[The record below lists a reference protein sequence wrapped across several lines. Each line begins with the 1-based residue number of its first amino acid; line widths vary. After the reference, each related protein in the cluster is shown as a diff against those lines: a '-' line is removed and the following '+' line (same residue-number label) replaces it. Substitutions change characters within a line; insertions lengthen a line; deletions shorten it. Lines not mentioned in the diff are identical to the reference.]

1 MIKKTQLTLKN
12 YEHKNNRHWVASGLT
27 ALGVT
32 VLTVS
37 PLVTTTASILQP
49 TAVFATDN
57 ARNLTATEQLQI
69 ARLQAT
75 ITNYQAVTNVQLQ
88 NEAGWP
94 AQLTQAIVDAQSMI
108 QTIQT
113 ASYLTGNRDRGGQ
126 PFGDDQVTNATNR
139 IMSYALAIQVA
150 QIRQDDPTWYAKMAS
165 GALASN
171 ITYDPL
177 TSIAFGAQDGFPC
190 MQGMIQQILAV
201 YADNTANDLVNS
213 EAPVTSSAADA
224 SDVTSSSA
232 VDESNATPDEPS
244 SSEVSDSTVSS
255 SAADTSSSVVAPSV
269 SATPESSSS
278 SDSAV
283 DSASSTT
290 ADSSV
295 SSSAVDTSVSA
306 VTPLASVAPDTSGS
320 VSADISSD
328 VTSDTAVSSSV
339 TKTAESTATSSVS
352 VASETSTKT
361 SSGAP
366 TSSKTVS
373 ADSSSAVKPSVT
385 NVSDAVIASPSSV
398 SSASEAVSSSRATG
412 TTSDVA
418 SATADGVNANSLVAN
433 AAPVTAQVTTLQPN
447 RALAATTL
455 RNTTNLANGLTAV
468 AGGVTNVPSA
478 SQTSQVTRFLAGAA
492 SAATA
497 NNVAQAQAAYTAS
510 ATSNVAATAANGSV
524 ANGLDTGATV
534 QAGTVN
540 ATDEATTHL
549 RDTQFDTAANQLPVV
564 ASILSTLLAGLGGLF
579 FMLWRRRKESSV
591 EESERLAAE
600 DDQFFAEIDKMKD
613 NWK

>member
-1 MIKKTQLTLKN
+1 MIKETQSTLKN
-12 YEHKNNRHWVASGLT
+12 YEHKSNRHWVASGLT

-32 VLTVS
+32 VLTIS
-37 PLVTTTASILQP
+37 PLVTTTTSILQP
-49 TAVFATDN
+49 TTVFATDN
-57 ARNLTATEQLQI
+57 ARNLTVTEQLQI
-69 ARLQAT
+69 ARLQAA
-75 ITNYQAVTNVQLQ
+75 ITNYQAVANVQLQ
-88 NEAGWP
+88 NETSWP

-150 QIRQDDPTWYAKMAS
+150 QIRQDDPTWYAKMTS
-165 GALASN
+165 GVLASN
-171 ITYDPL
+171 VTYDPL
-177 TSIAFGAQDGFPC
+177 TSIAFGAQDGFPW
-190 MQGMIQQILAV
+190 MQGMLQQILAV

-232 VDESNATPDEPS
+232 VEESNATPDEPS

-306 VTPLASVAPDTSGS
+306 VTPSAGVAPDTSGS
-320 VSADISSD
+320 VSAGISSD
-328 VTSDTAVSSSV
+328 VTSDTAV
-339 TKTAESTATSSVS
+339 STATSSVS

-361 SSGAP
+361 SAGAA
-366 TSSKTVS
+366 TSNKTGS
-373 ADSSSAVKPSVT
+373 ADSSSAVNPSVT
-385 NVSDAVIASPSSV
+385 NVSDVTVASPSSV
-398 SSASEAVSSSRATG
+398 SLASE
-412 TTSDVA
+412 VA
-418 SATADGVNANSLVAN
+418 SATADGLNSLVAN
-433 AAPVTAQVTTLQPN
+433 SAPITDQLTTLQPN
-447 RALAATTL
+447 QALATTTL
-455 RNTTNLANGLTAV
+455 RNMTNLANGLTTV
-468 AGGVTNVPSA
+468 AGGVTTIPSA
-478 SQTSQVTRFLAGAA
+478 PQASQVTRFLAGAA

-510 ATSNVAATAANGSV
+510 AASSVAATAANGST

-540 ATDEATTHL
+540 ATDQATTHL
-549 RDTQFDTAANQLPVV
+549 RDTQFDTATNQLPVV
-564 ASILSTLLAGLGGLF
+564 ASILSTLFAGLGGLF
-579 FMLWRRRKESSV
+579 FTLWRRRKESSV

-600 DDQFFAEIDKMKD
+600 DDQFFDEIDKMKD

>member
-12 YEHKNNRHWVASGLT
+12 YEHKNNRHWVASGIT

-32 VLTVS
+32 VLTIS
-37 PLVTTTASILQP
+37 PLVTTTTSILQP
-49 TAVFATDN
+49 TTVFATDN
-57 ARNLTATEQLQI
+57 ARNLTVTEQLQI
-69 ARLQAT
+69 ARLQAA
-75 ITNYQAVTNVQLQ
+75 ITNYQAVANVQLQ
-88 NEAGWP
+88 NETSWP

-150 QIRQDDPTWYAKMAS
+150 QIRQDDPTWYAKMTS
-165 GALASN
+165 GVLASN
-171 ITYDPL
+171 VTYDPL
-177 TSIAFGAQDGFPC
+177 TSIAFGAQDGFPW
-190 MQGMIQQILAV
+190 MQGMLQQILAV

-232 VDESNATPDEPS
+232 VEESNATPDEPS

-306 VTPLASVAPDTSGS
+306 VTPSAGVAPDTSGS
-320 VSADISSD
+320 VSAGISSD
-328 VTSDTAVSSSV
+328 VTSDTAV
-339 TKTAESTATSSVS
+339 STATSSVS

-361 SSGAP
+361 SAGAA
-366 TSSKTVS
+366 TSNKTGS
-373 ADSSSAVKPSVT
+373 ADSSSAVNPSAT
-385 NVSDAVIASPSSV
+385 NVSDVTVASPSSV
-398 SSASEAVSSSRATG
+398 SLASE
-412 TTSDVA
+412 VA
-418 SATADGVNANSLVAN
+418 SATADGLNSLVAN
-433 AAPVTAQVTTLQPN
+433 SAPITDQLTTLQPN
-447 RALAATTL
+447 QALATTTL
-455 RNTTNLANGLTAV
+455 RNMTNLANGLTTV
-468 AGGVTNVPSA
+468 AGGVTTIPSA
-478 SQTSQVTRFLAGAA
+478 PQASQVTRFLAGAA

-510 ATSNVAATAANGSV
+510 ASSSVAATAANGST

-540 ATDEATTHL
+540 ATDQATTHL
-549 RDTQFDTAANQLPVV
+549 RDTQFDTATNQLPVV
-564 ASILSTLLAGLGGLF
+564 ASILSTLFAGLGGLF
-579 FMLWRRRKESSV
+579 FTLWRRRKESSV

-600 DDQFFAEIDKMKD
+600 DDQFFDEIDKMKD

>member
-1 MIKKTQLTLKN
+1 MIKETQSTLKN
-12 YEHKNNRHWVASGLT
+12 YEHKSNRHWVASGLT

-32 VLTVS
+32 VLTMS
-37 PLVTTTASILQP
+37 PLVTTTTSILQP
-49 TAVFATDN
+49 TTVFATDN
-57 ARNLTATEQLQI
+57 ARNLTVTEQLQI
-69 ARLQAT
+69 ARLQAA
-75 ITNYQAVTNVQLQ
+75 ITNYQAVANVQLQ

-139 IMSYALAIQVA
+139 ITSYAVAIQVA
-150 QIRQDDPTWYAKMAS
+150 QIRQDDPTWYAKMTS
-165 GALASN
+165 GVLASN
-171 ITYDPL
+171 VTYDPL
-177 TSIAFGAQDGFPC
+177 TSIAFGAQDGFPW
-190 MQGMIQQILAV
+190 MQGMLQQILAV

-232 VDESNATPDEPS
+232 VKESNATPDEPS

-306 VTPLASVAPDTSGS
+306 VTPSAGVAPDTSGS
-320 VSADISSD
+320 VSAGISSD
-328 VTSDTAVSSSV
+328 VTSDTAV
-339 TKTAESTATSSVS
+339 STATSSVS

-361 SSGAP
+361 SAGAA
-366 TSSKTVS
+366 TSNKTGS
-373 ADSSSAVKPSVT
+373 ADSSSAVNPSVT
-385 NVSDAVIASPSSV
+385 NVSDVTVASPSSV
-398 SSASEAVSSSRATG
+398 SLASE
-412 TTSDVA
+412 VA
-418 SATADGVNANSLVAN
+418 SATADGLNSLVAN
-433 AAPVTAQVTTLQPN
+433 SAPITDQLTTLQPN
-447 RALAATTL
+447 QALATTTL
-455 RNTTNLANGLTAV
+455 RNMTNLANGLTTV
-468 AGGVTNVPSA
+468 AGGVTTIPSA
-478 SQTSQVTRFLAGAA
+478 PQASQVTRFLAGAA

-510 ATSNVAATAANGSV
+510 AASSVAATAANGST

-540 ATDEATTHL
+540 ATDQATTHL
-549 RDTQFDTAANQLPVV
+549 RDTQFDTATNQLPVV
-564 ASILSTLLAGLGGLF
+564 ASILSTLFAGLGGLF
-579 FMLWRRRKESSV
+579 FTLWRRRKESSV

-600 DDQFFAEIDKMKD
+600 DDQFFDEIDKMKD

>member
-1 MIKKTQLTLKN
+1 MIKETQSTLKN
-12 YEHKNNRHWVASGLT
+12 YEHKSNRHWVASGLT

-32 VLTVS
+32 VLTIS
-37 PLVTTTASILQP
+37 PLVTTTTSILQP
-49 TAVFATDN
+49 TTVFATDN
-57 ARNLTATEQLQI
+57 ARNLTVTEQLQI
-69 ARLQAT
+69 ARLQAA
-75 ITNYQAVTNVQLQ
+75 ITNYQAVANVQLQ

-94 AQLTQAIVDAQSMI
+94 AQLTQAIMDAQSMM

-150 QIRQDDPTWYAKMAS
+150 QIRQNDPTWYAKMAS

-177 TSIAFGAQDGFPC
+177 TSIAFGAQDGFPW
-190 MQGMIQQILAV
+190 MQGMLQQILAV

-232 VDESNATPDEPS
+232 VEESNATPDEPS

-306 VTPLASVAPDTSGS
+306 VTPSAGVAPDTSGS
-320 VSADISSD
+320 VSAGISSD
-328 VTSDTAVSSSV
+328 VTSDTAV
-339 TKTAESTATSSVS
+339 STATSSVS

-361 SSGAP
+361 SAGAA
-366 TSSKTVS
+366 TSNKTGS
-373 ADSSSAVKPSVT
+373 ADSSSAVNPSVT
-385 NVSDAVIASPSSV
+385 NVSDVTVASPSSV
-398 SSASEAVSSSRATG
+398 SLASE
-412 TTSDVA
+412 VA
-418 SATADGVNANSLVAN
+418 SATADGLNSLVAN
-433 AAPVTAQVTTLQPN
+433 SAPITDQLTTLQPN
-447 RALAATTL
+447 QALATTTL
-455 RNTTNLANGLTAV
+455 RNMTNLANGLTTV
-468 AGGVTNVPSA
+468 AGGVTTIPSA
-478 SQTSQVTRFLAGAA
+478 PQASQVTRFLAGAA

-510 ATSNVAATAANGSV
+510 AASSVAATAANGST

-540 ATDEATTHL
+540 ATDQATTHL
-549 RDTQFDTAANQLPVV
+549 RDTQFDTATNQLPVV
-564 ASILSTLLAGLGGLF
+564 ASILSTLFAGLGGLF
-579 FMLWRRRKESSV
+579 FTLWRRRKESSV

-600 DDQFFAEIDKMKD
+600 DDQFFDEINKMKD

>member
-1 MIKKTQLTLKN
+1 MIKETQSTLKN
-12 YEHKNNRHWVASGLT
+12 YEHKSNRHWVASGLT

-32 VLTVS
+32 VLTMS
-37 PLVTTTASILQP
+37 PLATMTASILQP
-49 TAVFATDN
+49 TTVFATDN
-57 ARNLTATEQLQI
+57 ARNLTVTEQLQI
-69 ARLQAT
+69 ARLQAA
-75 ITNYQAVTNVQLQ
+75 ITNYQAVANVQLQ
-88 NEAGWP
+88 NEVGWP

-150 QIRQDDPTWYAKMAS
+150 QIRQDDPTWYAKMTS
-165 GALASN
+165 GVLASN
-171 ITYDPL
+171 VTYDPL
-177 TSIAFGAQDGFPC
+177 TSIAFGAQDGFPW
-190 MQGMIQQILAV
+190 MQGMLQQILAV

-232 VDESNATPDEPS
+232 VEESNATPDEPS

-306 VTPLASVAPDTSGS
+306 VTPSTGVAPDTSGS
-320 VSADISSD
+320 VSAGISSD
-328 VTSDTAVSSSV
+328 VTSDTAV
-339 TKTAESTATSSVS
+339 STATSSVS

-361 SSGAP
+361 SAGAA
-366 TSSKTVS
+366 TSNKTGS
-373 ADSSSAVKPSVT
+373 ADSSSAVNPSVT
-385 NVSDAVIASPSSV
+385 NVSDVTVASPSSV
-398 SSASEAVSSSRATG
+398 SLASE
-412 TTSDVA
+412 VA
-418 SATADGVNANSLVAN
+418 SATADGLNSLVAN
-433 AAPVTAQVTTLQPN
+433 SAPITDQLTTLQPN
-447 RALAATTL
+447 QALATTTL
-455 RNTTNLANGLTAV
+455 RNMTNLANGLTTV
-468 AGGVTNVPSA
+468 AGGVTTTPSA
-478 SQTSQVTRFLAGAA
+478 PQASQVTRFLAGAA

-510 ATSNVAATAANGSV
+510 AASSVAATAANGST

-540 ATDEATTHL
+540 ATDQATTHL
-549 RDTQFDTAANQLPVV
+549 RDTQFDTATNKLPVV
-564 ASILSTLLAGLGGLF
+564 ASILSTLFAGLGGLF
-579 FMLWRRRKESSV
+579 FTLWRRRKESSV

-600 DDQFFAEIDKMKD
+600 DDQFFDEIDKMKD

>member
-1 MIKKTQLTLKN
+1 M
-12 YEHKNNRHWVASGLT
+12 
-27 ALGVT
+27 T
-32 VLTVS
+32 VLTIS
-37 PLVTTTASILQP
+37 PLVTTTTSILQP
-49 TAVFATDN
+49 TTVFATDN
-57 ARNLTATEQLQI
+57 ARNLTVTEQLQI
-69 ARLQAT
+69 ARLQAA
-75 ITNYQAVTNVQLQ
+75 ITNYQAVANVQLQ
-88 NEAGWP
+88 NETSWP

-150 QIRQDDPTWYAKMAS
+150 QIRQDDPTWYAKMTS
-165 GALASN
+165 GVLASN
-171 ITYDPL
+171 VTYDPL
-177 TSIAFGAQDGFPC
+177 TSIAFGAQDGFPW
-190 MQGMIQQILAV
+190 MQGMLQQILAV

-232 VDESNATPDEPS
+232 VNESNTTVSGPS

-255 SAADTSSSVVAPSV
+255 SAADTSSSVAAPSV
-269 SATPESSSS
+269 SATPESS

-306 VTPLASVAPDTSGS
+306 VTPSASVAPDMSDS
-320 VSADISSD
+320 VSAGISSN
-328 VTSDTAVSSSV
+328 VTSDTAVSLSV
-339 TKTAESTATSSVS
+339 ADTAVSTATSSVNA
-352 VASETSTKT
+352 ASETSTKT
-361 SSGAP
+361 SSGVS
-366 TSSKTVS
+366 TSNKTAS
-373 ADSSSAVKPSVT
+373 ADSSSAVNPSVT
-385 NVSDAVIASPSSV
+385 NVSDVTVVSPLSVSSV
-398 SSASEAVSSSRATG
+398 SEVVASASVTG
-412 TTSDVA
+412 TTSD
-418 SATADGVNANSLVAN
+418 GVNSLVAN
-433 AAPVTAQVTTLQPN
+433 SVPVTDQVTTLQPN
-447 RALAATTL
+447 QALAATML
-455 RNTTNLANGLTAV
+455 RNTTNLANGLTTV
-468 AGGVTNVPSA
+468 VGGVTTVPSA
-478 SQTSQVTRFLAGAA
+478 PQTSQVTRFLAGAA

-510 ATSNVAATAANGSV
+510 AAANVAATAANGSV
-524 ANGLDTGATV
+524 ANELDTGATV

-549 RDTQFDTAANQLPVV
+549 RDTQFDTAANQLPVA

>member
-1 MIKKTQLTLKN
+1 MIKETQSTLKN
-12 YEHKNNRHWVASGLT
+12 YEHKSNRHWVASGLT

-32 VLTVS
+32 VLTIS
-37 PLVTTTASILQP
+37 PLVTTTTSILQP
-49 TAVFATDN
+49 TTVFATDN
-57 ARNLTATEQLQI
+57 ARNLTVTEQLQI
-69 ARLQAT
+69 ARLQAA
-75 ITNYQAVTNVQLQ
+75 ITNYQAVANVQLQ
-88 NEAGWP
+88 NETSWP

-150 QIRQDDPTWYAKMAS
+150 QIRQDDPTWYAKMTS
-165 GALASN
+165 GVLASN
-171 ITYDPL
+171 VTYDPL
-177 TSIAFGAQDGFPC
+177 TSIAFGAQDGFPW
-190 MQGMIQQILAV
+190 MQGMLQQILAV

-232 VDESNATPDEPS
+232 VEESNATPDEPS

-295 SSSAVDTSVSA
+295 SSSAVDTSVIA
-306 VTPLASVAPDTSGS
+306 VTPSAGVAPDTSGS
-320 VSADISSD
+320 VSAGISSD
-328 VTSDTAVSSSV
+328 VTSDTAV
-339 TKTAESTATSSVS
+339 STATSSVS

-361 SSGAP
+361 SAGAA
-366 TSSKTVS
+366 TSNKTGS
-373 ADSSSAVKPSVT
+373 ADSSSAVNPSVT
-385 NVSDAVIASPSSV
+385 NVSDVTVASPSSV
-398 SSASEAVSSSRATG
+398 SLASE
-412 TTSDVA
+412 VA
-418 SATADGVNANSLVAN
+418 SATADGLNSLVAN
-433 AAPVTAQVTTLQPN
+433 SAPITDQLTTLQPN
-447 RALAATTL
+447 QALATTTL
-455 RNTTNLANGLTAV
+455 RNMTNLANGLTTV
-468 AGGVTNVPSA
+468 AGGVTTIPSA
-478 SQTSQVTRFLAGAA
+478 PQASQVTRFLAGAA

-510 ATSNVAATAANGSV
+510 AASSVAATAANGST

-540 ATDEATTHL
+540 ATDQATTHL
-549 RDTQFDTAANQLPVV
+549 RDTQFDTATNQLPVV
-564 ASILSTLLAGLGGLF
+564 ASILSTLFAGLGGLF
-579 FMLWRRRKESSV
+579 FTLWRRRKESSV

-600 DDQFFAEIDKMKD
+600 DDQFFDEIDKMKD

>member
-1 MIKKTQLTLKN
+1 MIKETQSTLKN
-12 YEHKNNRHWVASGLT
+12 YEHKSNRHWVASGLT

-32 VLTVS
+32 VLTMS
-37 PLVTTTASILQP
+37 PLVTTTTSILQP
-49 TAVFATDN
+49 TTVFATDN
-57 ARNLTATEQLQI
+57 ARNLTVTEQLQI
-69 ARLQAT
+69 ARLQAA
-75 ITNYQAVTNVQLQ
+75 ITNYQAVANVQLQ

-139 IMSYALAIQVA
+139 ITSYALAIQVA
-150 QIRQDDPTWYAKMAS
+150 QIRQDDPTWYAKMTS
-165 GALASN
+165 GVLASN
-171 ITYDPL
+171 VTYDPL
-177 TSIAFGAQDGFPC
+177 TSIAFGAQDGFPW
-190 MQGMIQQILAV
+190 MQGMLQQILAV

-232 VDESNATPDEPS
+232 VKESNATPDEPS

-306 VTPLASVAPDTSGS
+306 VTPSAGVAPDTSGS
-320 VSADISSD
+320 VSAGISSD
-328 VTSDTAVSSSV
+328 VTSDTAV
-339 TKTAESTATSSVS
+339 STATSSVS

-361 SSGAP
+361 SAGAA
-366 TSSKTVS
+366 TSNKTGS
-373 ADSSSAVKPSVT
+373 ADSSSAVNPSVT
-385 NVSDAVIASPSSV
+385 NVSDVTVASPSSV
-398 SSASEAVSSSRATG
+398 SLASE
-412 TTSDVA
+412 VA
-418 SATADGVNANSLVAN
+418 SATADGLNSLVAN
-433 AAPVTAQVTTLQPN
+433 SAPITDQLTTLQPN
-447 RALAATTL
+447 QALATTTL
-455 RNTTNLANGLTAV
+455 RNITNLANGLTTV
-468 AGGVTNVPSA
+468 AGGVTTIPSA
-478 SQTSQVTRFLAGAA
+478 PQASQVTRFLAGAA

-510 ATSNVAATAANGSV
+510 AASSVAATAANGST

-540 ATDEATTHL
+540 ATDQSTTHL
-549 RDTQFDTAANQLPVV
+549 RDTQFDTATNQLPVV
-564 ASILSTLLAGLGGLF
+564 ASILSTLFAGLGGLF
-579 FMLWRRRKESSV
+579 FTLWRRRKESSV

-600 DDQFFAEIDKMKD
+600 DDQFFDEIDKMKD

>member
-12 YEHKNNRHWVASGLT
+12 YEHKNNRHWVASGIT

-32 VLTVS
+32 VLTIS
-37 PLVTTTASILQP
+37 PLVTTTTSILQP
-49 TAVFATDN
+49 TTVFATDN
-57 ARNLTATEQLQI
+57 ARNLTVTEQLQI
-69 ARLQAT
+69 ARLQAA
-75 ITNYQAVTNVQLQ
+75 ITNYQAVANVQLQ
-88 NEAGWP
+88 NETSWP

-150 QIRQDDPTWYAKMAS
+150 QIRQDDPTWYAKMTS
-165 GALASN
+165 GVLASN
-171 ITYDPL
+171 VTYDPL
-177 TSIAFGAQDGFPC
+177 TSIAFGAQDGFPW
-190 MQGMIQQILAV
+190 MQGMLQQILAV

-232 VDESNATPDEPS
+232 VEESNATPDEPS

-306 VTPLASVAPDTSGS
+306 VTPSAGVAPDTSGS
-320 VSADISSD
+320 VSAGISSD
-328 VTSDTAVSSSV
+328 VTSDTAV
-339 TKTAESTATSSVS
+339 STATSSVS

-361 SSGAP
+361 SAGAA
-366 TSSKTVS
+366 TSNKTGS
-373 ADSSSAVKPSVT
+373 ADSSSAVNPSAT
-385 NVSDAVIASPSSV
+385 NVSDVTVASPSSV
-398 SSASEAVSSSRATG
+398 SLASE
-412 TTSDVA
+412 VA
-418 SATADGVNANSLVAN
+418 SATADGLNSLVAN
-433 AAPVTAQVTTLQPN
+433 SAPITDQLTTLQPN
-447 RALAATTL
+447 QALATTTL
-455 RNTTNLANGLTAV
+455 RNMTNLANGLTTV
-468 AGGVTNVPSA
+468 AGGVTTIPSA
-478 SQTSQVTRFLAGAA
+478 PQASQVTRFLAGAA

-510 ATSNVAATAANGSV
+510 AASSVAATAANGST

-540 ATDEATTHL
+540 ATDQATTHL
-549 RDTQFDTAANQLPVV
+549 RDTQFDTATNQLPVV
-564 ASILSTLLAGLGGLF
+564 ASILSTLFAGLGGLF
-579 FMLWRRRKESSV
+579 FTLWRRRKESSV

>member
-69 ARLQAT
+69 ARLQAA
-75 ITNYQAVTNVQLQ
+75 ITNYQAVANVQLQ

-150 QIRQDDPTWYAKMAS
+150 QIRQDDPTWYAKMTS

-177 TSIAFGAQDGFPC
+177 TSIAFGAQDGFPW
-190 MQGMIQQILAV
+190 MQGMLQQILAV

-278 SDSAV
+278 DSAV

-306 VTPLASVAPDTSGS
+306 VTPSASVAPDTSGS

-339 TKTAESTATSSVS
+339 TETAESTATSSVS

-398 SSASEAVSSSRATG
+398 SSVSEAVSSSRATG

-524 ANGLDTGATV
+524 ANGLDTGARV

>member
-57 ARNLTATEQLQI
+57 ASNLTATEQLQI
-69 ARLQAT
+69 ARLQAA
-75 ITNYQAVTNVQLQ
+75 ITNYQAVANVQLQ

-150 QIRQDDPTWYAKMAS
+150 QIRQDDPTWYAKMTS

-177 TSIAFGAQDGFPC
+177 TSIAFGAQDGFPW
-190 MQGMIQQILAV
+190 MQGMLQQILAV

-278 SDSAV
+278 DSAV

-306 VTPLASVAPDTSGS
+306 VTPSASVAPDTSGS

-339 TKTAESTATSSVS
+339 TETAESTATSSVS

-534 QAGTVN
+534 QDGTVN

-600 DDQFFAEIDKMKD
+600 DNQFFAEIDKMKD

>member
-12 YEHKNNRHWVASGLT
+12 YEHKNNRHWVASGIT

-32 VLTVS
+32 VLTIS
-37 PLVTTTASILQP
+37 PLVTTTTSILQP
-49 TAVFATDN
+49 TTVFATDN
-57 ARNLTATEQLQI
+57 ARNLTVTEQLQI
-69 ARLQAT
+69 ARLQAA
-75 ITNYQAVTNVQLQ
+75 ITNYQAVANVQLQ
-88 NEAGWP
+88 NETSWP

-150 QIRQDDPTWYAKMAS
+150 QIRQDDPTWYAKMTS
-165 GALASN
+165 GVLASN
-171 ITYDPL
+171 VTYDPL
-177 TSIAFGAQDGFPC
+177 TSIAFGAQDGFPW
-190 MQGMIQQILAV
+190 MQGMLQQILAV

-232 VDESNATPDEPS
+232 VNESNTTVSGPS

-255 SAADTSSSVVAPSV
+255 SAADTSSSVAAPSV
-269 SATPESSSS
+269 SATPESS

-306 VTPLASVAPDTSGS
+306 VTPSASVAPDMSDS
-320 VSADISSD
+320 VSAGISSN

-339 TKTAESTATSSVS
+339 TDTAVSTATSSVNA
-352 VASETSTKT
+352 ASETSTKT
-361 SSGAP
+361 SSGAS
-366 TSSKTVS
+366 TSNKTAS
-373 ADSSSAVKPSVT
+373 TDSSSVVTPSVT
-385 NVSDAVIASPSSV
+385 NVSDVTVASPSSV
-398 SSASEAVSSSRATG
+398 SSVSEVVASASMTG

-418 SATADGVNANSLVAN
+418 SATADGLNSLVAN
-433 AAPVTAQVTTLQPN
+433 AVPVTDQVTTLQPN
-447 RALAATTL
+447 QALAATML
-455 RNTTNLANGLTAV
+455 RNTTNLANGLTTV
-468 AGGVTNVPSA
+468 GGGVTNVPSVP
-478 SQTSQVTRFLAGAA
+478 QTSQVTRFLAGAA

-510 ATSNVAATAANGSV
+510 ATANVAATAANGSV

>member
-12 YEHKNNRHWVASGLT
+12 YEHKNNRHWVASGIT

-32 VLTVS
+32 VLTIS
-37 PLVTTTASILQP
+37 PLVTTTTSILQP
-49 TAVFATDN
+49 TTVFATDN
-57 ARNLTATEQLQI
+57 ARNLTVTEQLQI
-69 ARLQAT
+69 ARLQAA
-75 ITNYQAVTNVQLQ
+75 ITNYQAVANVQLQ
-88 NEAGWP
+88 NETSWP

-150 QIRQDDPTWYAKMAS
+150 QIRQDDPTWYAKMTS
-165 GALASN
+165 GVLASN
-171 ITYDPL
+171 VTYDPL
-177 TSIAFGAQDGFPC
+177 TSIAFGAQDGFPW
-190 MQGMIQQILAV
+190 MQGMLQQILAV

-232 VDESNATPDEPS
+232 VEESNATPDEPS

-306 VTPLASVAPDTSGS
+306 VTPSAGVAPDTSGS
-320 VSADISSD
+320 VSAGISSD
-328 VTSDTAVSSSV
+328 VTSDTAV
-339 TKTAESTATSSVS
+339 STATSSVS

-361 SSGAP
+361 SAGAA
-366 TSSKTVS
+366 TSNKTGS
-373 ADSSSAVKPSVT
+373 ADSSSAVNPSAT
-385 NVSDAVIASPSSV
+385 NVSDVTVASPSSV
-398 SSASEAVSSSRATG
+398 SLASE
-412 TTSDVA
+412 VA
-418 SATADGVNANSLVAN
+418 SATADGLNSLVAN
-433 AAPVTAQVTTLQPN
+433 SAPITDQLTTLQPN
-447 RALAATTL
+447 QALATTTL
-455 RNTTNLANGLTAV
+455 RNMTNLANGLTTV
-468 AGGVTNVPSA
+468 AGGVTTIPSA
-478 SQTSQVTRFLAGAA
+478 PQASQVTRFLAGAA

-510 ATSNVAATAANGSV
+510 AASSVAATAANGST

-540 ATDEATTHL
+540 ATDQATTHL
-549 RDTQFDTAANQLPVV
+549 RDTQFDTATNQLPVV
-564 ASILSTLLAGLGGLF
+564 ASILSTLFAGLGGLF
-579 FMLWRRRKESSV
+579 FTLWRRRKESSV

-600 DDQFFAEIDKMKD
+600 DDQFFDEIDKMKD

>member
-1 MIKKTQLTLKN
+1 MIKETQSTLKN
-12 YEHKNNRHWVASGLT
+12 YEHKSNRHWVASGLT

-32 VLTVS
+32 VLTMS
-37 PLVTTTASILQP
+37 PLATMTASILQP
-49 TAVFATDN
+49 TTVFATDN
-57 ARNLTATEQLQI
+57 ARNLTVTEQLQI
-69 ARLQAT
+69 ARLQAA
-75 ITNYQAVTNVQLQ
+75 ITNYQAVANVQLQ
-88 NEAGWP
+88 NEVGWP

-150 QIRQDDPTWYAKMAS
+150 QIRQDDPTWYAKMTS
-165 GALASN
+165 GVLASN
-171 ITYDPL
+171 VTYDPL
-177 TSIAFGAQDGFPC
+177 TSIAFGAQDGFPW
-190 MQGMIQQILAV
+190 MQGMLQQILAV

-232 VDESNATPDEPS
+232 VEESNATPDEPS

-283 DSASSTT
+283 YSASSTT

-306 VTPLASVAPDTSGS
+306 VTPSAGVAPDTSGS
-320 VSADISSD
+320 VSAGISSD
-328 VTSDTAVSSSV
+328 VTSDTAV
-339 TKTAESTATSSVS
+339 STATSSVS

-361 SSGAP
+361 SAGAA
-366 TSSKTVS
+366 TSNKTGS
-373 ADSSSAVKPSVT
+373 ADSSSAVNPSVT
-385 NVSDAVIASPSSV
+385 NVSDVTVASPSSV
-398 SSASEAVSSSRATG
+398 SLASE
-412 TTSDVA
+412 VA
-418 SATADGVNANSLVAN
+418 SATADGLNSLVAN
-433 AAPVTAQVTTLQPN
+433 SAPITDQLTTLQPN
-447 RALAATTL
+447 QALATTTL
-455 RNTTNLANGLTAV
+455 RNMTNLANGLTTV
-468 AGGVTNVPSA
+468 AGGVTTIPSA
-478 SQTSQVTRFLAGAA
+478 PQASQVTRFLAGAA

-510 ATSNVAATAANGSV
+510 AASSVAATAANGST

-540 ATDEATTHL
+540 ATDQATTHL
-549 RDTQFDTAANQLPVV
+549 RDTQFDTATNQLPVV
-564 ASILSTLLAGLGGLF
+564 ASILSTLFAGLGGLF
-579 FMLWRRRKESSV
+579 FTLWRRRKESSV
-591 EESERLAAE
+591 EESESLAAE
-600 DDQFFAEIDKMKD
+600 DDQFCDEIDQMKD

>member
-1 MIKKTQLTLKN
+1 MIKETQSTLKN
-12 YEHKNNRHWVASGLT
+12 YEHKSNRHWVASGLT

-32 VLTVS
+32 VLTMS
-37 PLVTTTASILQP
+37 PLATMTASILQP
-49 TAVFATDN
+49 TTVFATDN
-57 ARNLTATEQLQI
+57 ARNLTVTEQLQI
-69 ARLQAT
+69 ARLQAA
-75 ITNYQAVTNVQLQ
+75 ITNYQAVANVQLQ

-150 QIRQDDPTWYAKMAS
+150 QIRQDDPTWYAKMTS
-165 GALASN
+165 GVLASN
-171 ITYDPL
+171 VTYDPL
-177 TSIAFGAQDGFPC
+177 TSIAFGAQDGFPW
-190 MQGMIQQILAV
+190 MQGMLQQILAV

-232 VDESNATPDEPS
+232 VNESNTTVSATPEGPS

-255 SAADTSSSVVAPSV
+255 SAADTSSSVAAPSV
-269 SATPESSSS
+269 SATPESSF
-278 SDSAV
+278 DSAV
-283 DSASSTT
+283 DSASSAT

-295 SSSAVDTSVSA
+295 SSSAVDTSDSA
-306 VTPLASVAPDTSGS
+306 VTPPASVAPDMSDS
-320 VSADISSD
+320 VSAGTSSN
-328 VTSDTAVSSSV
+328 VTSDTS
-339 TKTAESTATSSVS
+339 TSSVNA
-352 VASETSTKT
+352 ASETSTKT
-361 SSGAP
+361 SSGAS
-366 TSSKTVS
+366 TSNKTAS
-373 ADSSSAVKPSVT
+373 TDSSSVVNPSVT
-385 NVSDAVIASPSSV
+385 NVSDVTVASPSSV
-398 SSASEAVSSSRATG
+398 SSVSEVVASASMTG

-418 SATADGVNANSLVAN
+418 SATADGVNLLVAN
-433 AAPVTAQVTTLQPN
+433 SVPVTDQVTTLQPN
-447 RALAATTL
+447 QALAATML
-455 RNTTNLANGLTAV
+455 RNTTNIANGLTTV
-468 AGGVTNVPSA
+468 VGGVTTVPSA
-478 SQTSQVTRFLAGAA
+478 PQTSQVTRFLAGAA
-492 SAATA
+492 SATTA
-497 NNVAQAQAAYTAS
+497 NNVAQARAAYTAS
-510 ATSNVAATAANGSV
+510 ATANVAATAANGSV

-549 RDTQFDTAANQLPVV
+549 RDTQFDTAANQLPV
-564 ASILSTLLAGLGGLF
+564 AAAILSTLLAGLGGLF

>member
-12 YEHKNNRHWVASGLT
+12 YEHKNNRHWVASGIT

-32 VLTVS
+32 VLTIS
-37 PLVTTTASILQP
+37 PLVTTTTSILQP
-49 TAVFATDN
+49 TTVFATDN
-57 ARNLTATEQLQI
+57 ARNLTVTEQLQI
-69 ARLQAT
+69 ARLQAA
-75 ITNYQAVTNVQLQ
+75 ITNYQAVANVQLQ
-88 NEAGWP
+88 NETSWP

-150 QIRQDDPTWYAKMAS
+150 QIRQDDPTWYAKMTS
-165 GALASN
+165 GVLASN
-171 ITYDPL
+171 VTYDPL
-177 TSIAFGAQDGFPC
+177 TSIAFGAQDGFPW
-190 MQGMIQQILAV
+190 MQGMLQQILAV

-232 VDESNATPDEPS
+232 
-244 SSEVSDSTVSS
+244 
-255 SAADTSSSVVAPSV
+255 ADTSSSVAAPSV
-269 SATPESSSS
+269 SATPESSS
-278 SDSAV
+278 DSAV
-283 DSASSTT
+283 DSASSAT

-295 SSSAVDTSVSA
+295 SSSAVDTSDSA
-306 VTPLASVAPDTSGS
+306 VTPSASVAPDMSDS
-320 VSADISSD
+320 VSAGISSN

-339 TKTAESTATSSVS
+339 TDTAVSTATSSVNA
-352 VASETSTKT
+352 ASETSTKT
-361 SSGAP
+361 SSGAS
-366 TSSKTVS
+366 TSNKTAS
-373 ADSSSAVKPSVT
+373 ADSSSAVNPSVT
-385 NVSDAVIASPSSV
+385 NVSDVTVASPSSV
-398 SSASEAVSSSRATG
+398 SSVSEVVASASMTG

-418 SATADGVNANSLVAN
+418 SATADGVNSLVAN
-433 AAPVTAQVTTLQPN
+433 SVPVTDQVMTLQPN
-447 RALAATTL
+447 QALAATML
-455 RNTTNLANGLTAV
+455 RNTTNLANGLTTV
-468 AGGVTNVPSA
+468 VGGVTTVPSA
-478 SQTSQVTRFLAGAA
+478 PQTSQVTRFLAGAA

-510 ATSNVAATAANGSV
+510 ATANVAATAANGSV

>member
-1 MIKKTQLTLKN
+1 MIKKTQLTLKY

-32 VLTVS
+32 VLAIS
-37 PLVTTTASILQP
+37 PLVTTTASVLQP
-49 TAVFATDN
+49 TTVFATDN
-57 ARNLTATEQLQI
+57 ARDLTVTEQLQI
-69 ARLQAT
+69 ARLQAAVT
-75 ITNYQAVTNVQLQ
+75 TYQAVANIQLR

-126 PFGDDQVTNATNR
+126 PFGDDQVANATNR

-150 QIRQDDPTWYAKMAS
+150 QIRQDDPTWYAKMTS

-171 ITYDPL
+171 VTYDPL
-177 TSIAFGAQDGFPC
+177 TSIAFGAQDGFPW
-190 MQGMIQQILAV
+190 MQGMLQQILAV
-201 YADNTANDLVNS
+201 YADNVANDVVNS
-213 EAPVTSSAADA
+213 DAPVTSSAADA

-232 VDESNATPDEPS
+232 VNESNTTVSATPEGPS

-255 SAADTSSSVVAPSV
+255 SAADTSSIVAAPSV
-269 SATPESSSS
+269 SATPELSS

-290 ADSSV
+290 ADSNV

-306 VTPLASVAPDTSGS
+306 VTPSASVAPDMSDS
-320 VSADISSD
+320 VSAGISSN
-328 VTSDTAVSSSV
+328 VTDTAV
-339 TKTAESTATSSVS
+339 STATSSVS
-352 VASETSTKT
+352 VDSETSTKT
-361 SSGAP
+361 STGAS
-366 TSSKTVS
+366 TSNKTAS
-373 ADSSSAVKPSVT
+373 ADSSSAANLSVT
-385 NVSDAVIASPSSV
+385 NVSDVTVAIPSSV
-398 SSASEAVSSSRATG
+398 SSVSEAASASVTG

-418 SATADGVNANSLVAN
+418 SATADGVNSLVAN
-433 AAPVTAQVTTLQPN
+433 SAPVTDQVTTLQPN
-447 RALAATTL
+447 QVLAATTL
-455 RNTTNLANGLTAV
+455 RNTTNLANGLTTV
-468 AGGVTNVPSA
+468 VGGVTNVPSA
-478 SQTSQVTRFLAGAA
+478 PETSQVTRFLAGAA

-510 ATSNVAATAANGSV
+510 ATANVAATAANGSV

-540 ATDEATTHL
+540 ATNEAITHL

-564 ASILSTLLAGLGGLF
+564 ASVLSTLLAGLGGLL

-591 EESERLAAE
+591 EESERVAAE

-613 NWK
+613 NWQ

>member
-1 MIKKTQLTLKN
+1 MIKETQSTLKN
-12 YEHKNNRHWVASGLT
+12 YEHKSNRHWVASGLT

-32 VLTVS
+32 VLTIS
-37 PLVTTTASILQP
+37 PLVTTTTSILQP
-49 TAVFATDN
+49 TTVFATDN
-57 ARNLTATEQLQI
+57 ARNLTVTEQLQI
-69 ARLQAT
+69 ARLQAA
-75 ITNYQAVTNVQLQ
+75 ITNYQAVANVQLQ

-150 QIRQDDPTWYAKMAS
+150 QIRQDDPAWYAKMTS
-165 GALASN
+165 GALTSN

-177 TSIAFGAQDGFPC
+177 TSIAFGAQDGFPW
-190 MQGMIQQILAV
+190 MQGMLQQILAV

-232 VDESNATPDEPS
+232 VEESNATPDEPS

-306 VTPLASVAPDTSGS
+306 VTPSAGVAPDTSGS
-320 VSADISSD
+320 VSAGISSD
-328 VTSDTAVSSSV
+328 VTSDTAV
-339 TKTAESTATSSVS
+339 STATSSVS

-361 SSGAP
+361 SAGAA
-366 TSSKTVS
+366 TSNKTGS
-373 ADSSSAVKPSVT
+373 ADSSSAVNPSVT
-385 NVSDAVIASPSSV
+385 NVTDVTVASPSSV
-398 SSASEAVSSSRATG
+398 SLASE
-412 TTSDVA
+412 VA
-418 SATADGVNANSLVAN
+418 SATADGLNSLVAN
-433 AAPVTAQVTTLQPN
+433 SAPITDQLTTLQPN
-447 RALAATTL
+447 QALATTTL
-455 RNTTNLANGLTAV
+455 RNMTNLANGLTTV
-468 AGGVTNVPSA
+468 AGGVTTIPSA
-478 SQTSQVTRFLAGAA
+478 PQASQVTRFLAGAA

-510 ATSNVAATAANGSV
+510 AASSVAATAANGST

-540 ATDEATTHL
+540 ATDQATTHL
-549 RDTQFDTAANQLPVV
+549 RDTQFDTATNQLPVV
-564 ASILSTLLAGLGGLF
+564 ASILSTLFAGLGGLF
-579 FMLWRRRKESSV
+579 FTLWRRRKESSV
-591 EESERLAAE
+591 EESESLAAE
-600 DDQFFAEIDKMKD
+600 DDQFFDEIDKMKD

>member
-1 MIKKTQLTLKN
+1 MIKETQSTLKN
-12 YEHKNNRHWVASGLT
+12 YEHKSNRHWVASGLT

-32 VLTVS
+32 VLTIS
-37 PLVTTTASILQP
+37 PLVTTTTSILQP
-49 TAVFATDN
+49 TTVFATDN
-57 ARNLTATEQLQI
+57 ARNLTVTEQLQI
-69 ARLQAT
+69 ARLQAA
-75 ITNYQAVTNVQLQ
+75 ITNYQAVANVQLQ

-150 QIRQDDPTWYAKMAS
+150 QIRQDDPAWYAKMTS
-165 GALASN
+165 GALTSN

-177 TSIAFGAQDGFPC
+177 TSIAFGAQDGFPW
-190 MQGMIQQILAV
+190 MQGMLQQILAV

-232 VDESNATPDEPS
+232 VEESNATPDEPS

-306 VTPLASVAPDTSGS
+306 VTPSAGVAPDTSGS
-320 VSADISSD
+320 VSAGISSD
-328 VTSDTAVSSSV
+328 VTSDTAV
-339 TKTAESTATSSVS
+339 STATSSVS

-361 SSGAP
+361 SAGAA
-366 TSSKTVS
+366 TSNKTGS
-373 ADSSSAVKPSVT
+373 ADSSSAVNPSVT
-385 NVSDAVIASPSSV
+385 NVSDVTVASPSSV
-398 SSASEAVSSSRATG
+398 SLASE
-412 TTSDVA
+412 VA
-418 SATADGVNANSLVAN
+418 SATADGLNSLVAN
-433 AAPVTAQVTTLQPN
+433 SAPITDQLTTLQPN
-447 RALAATTL
+447 QALATTTL
-455 RNTTNLANGLTAV
+455 RNMTNLANGLTTV
-468 AGGVTNVPSA
+468 AGGVTTIPSA
-478 SQTSQVTRFLAGAA
+478 PQASQVTRFLAGAA

-510 ATSNVAATAANGSV
+510 ASSSVAATAANGST

-540 ATDEATTHL
+540 ATDQATTHL
-549 RDTQFDTAANQLPVV
+549 RDTQFDTATNQLPVV
-564 ASILSTLLAGLGGLF
+564 ASILSTLFAGLGGLF
-579 FMLWRRRKESSV
+579 FTLWRRRKESSV

-600 DDQFFAEIDKMKD
+600 DDQFFDEIDKMKD

>member
-69 ARLQAT
+69 ARLQAA
-75 ITNYQAVTNVQLQ
+75 ITNYQAVANVQLQ

-113 ASYLTGNRDRGGQ
+113 ASYLTGNRVRGGQ

-150 QIRQDDPTWYAKMAS
+150 QIRQDDPTWYAKMTS

-177 TSIAFGAQDGFPC
+177 TSIAFGAQDGFPW
-190 MQGMIQQILAV
+190 MQGMLQQILAV

-278 SDSAV
+278 DSAV

-306 VTPLASVAPDTSGS
+306 VTPSASVAPDTSGL

-339 TKTAESTATSSVS
+339 TETAESTATSSVS

>member
-1 MIKKTQLTLKN
+1 MIKETQSILKN
-12 YEHKNNRHWVASGLT
+12 YEHKSNRHWVASGLT

-32 VLTVS
+32 VLTIS
-37 PLVTTTASILQP
+37 PLVTTTTSILQP
-49 TAVFATDN
+49 TTVFATDN
-57 ARNLTATEQLQI
+57 ARNLTVTEQLQI
-69 ARLQAT
+69 ARLQAA
-75 ITNYQAVTNVQLQ
+75 ITNYQAVANVQLQ

-94 AQLTQAIVDAQSMI
+94 AQLTQAIMDAQSMM

-177 TSIAFGAQDGFPC
+177 TSIAFGAQDGFPW
-190 MQGMIQQILAV
+190 MQGMLQQILAV

-232 VDESNATPDEPS
+232 VEESNATPDEPS

-306 VTPLASVAPDTSGS
+306 VTPSAGVAPDTSGS
-320 VSADISSD
+320 VSAGISSD
-328 VTSDTAVSSSV
+328 VTSDTAV
-339 TKTAESTATSSVS
+339 STATSSVS

-361 SSGAP
+361 SAGAA
-366 TSSKTVS
+366 TSNKTGS
-373 ADSSSAVKPSVT
+373 ADSSSAVNPSVT
-385 NVSDAVIASPSSV
+385 NVSDVTVASPSSV
-398 SSASEAVSSSRATG
+398 SLASE
-412 TTSDVA
+412 VA
-418 SATADGVNANSLVAN
+418 SATADGLNSLVAN
-433 AAPVTAQVTTLQPN
+433 SAPITDQLTTLQPN
-447 RALAATTL
+447 QALATTTL
-455 RNTTNLANGLTAV
+455 RNMTNLANGLTTV
-468 AGGVTNVPSA
+468 AGGVTTIPSA
-478 SQTSQVTRFLAGAA
+478 PQASQVTRFLAGAA

-510 ATSNVAATAANGSV
+510 AASSVAATAANGST

-540 ATDEATTHL
+540 ATDQATTHL
-549 RDTQFDTAANQLPVV
+549 RDTQFDTATNQLPVV
-564 ASILSTLLAGLGGLF
+564 ASILSTLFAGLGGLF
-579 FMLWRRRKESSV
+579 FTLWRRRKESSV

-600 DDQFFAEIDKMKD
+600 DDQFFDEIDKMKD

>member
-69 ARLQAT
+69 ARLQAA
-75 ITNYQAVTNVQLQ
+75 ITNYQAVANVQLQ

-150 QIRQDDPTWYAKMAS
+150 QIRQDDPTWYAKMTS

-177 TSIAFGAQDGFPC
+177 TSIAFGAQDGFPW
-190 MQGMIQQILAV
+190 MQGMLQQILAV

-278 SDSAV
+278 DSAV

-306 VTPLASVAPDTSGS
+306 VTPSASVAPDTSGS

-339 TKTAESTATSSVS
+339 TETAESTATSSVS

-524 ANGLDTGATV
+524 ANGLDTGARV

>member
-1 MIKKTQLTLKN
+1 MTI
-12 YEHKNNRHWVASGLT
+12 
-27 ALGVT
+27 
-32 VLTVS
+32 S
-37 PLVTTTASILQP
+37 PLVTTTTSILQP
-49 TAVFATDN
+49 TTVFATDN
-57 ARNLTATEQLQI
+57 ARNLTVTEQLQI
-69 ARLQAT
+69 ARLQAA
-75 ITNYQAVTNVQLQ
+75 ITNYQAVANVQLQ
-88 NEAGWP
+88 NETSWP
-94 AQLTQAIVDAQSMI
+94 AQLTQAIVDAQSM
-108 QTIQT
+108 IQT

-150 QIRQDDPTWYAKMAS
+150 QIRQDDPTWYAKMTS
-165 GALASN
+165 GVLASN
-171 ITYDPL
+171 VTYDPL
-177 TSIAFGAQDGFPC
+177 TSIAFGAQDGFPW
-190 MQGMIQQILAV
+190 MQGMLQQILAV

-213 EAPVTSSAADA
+213 EAPVTSSAADV

-232 VDESNATPDEPS
+232 VNESNTTVSGPS

-255 SAADTSSSVVAPSV
+255 SAADTSSSVAAPSV
-269 SATPESSSS
+269 SATPESS

-306 VTPLASVAPDTSGS
+306 VTPSASVAPDMSDS
-320 VSADISSD
+320 VSAGISSN
-328 VTSDTAVSSSV
+328 VTSDTAVSLSV
-339 TKTAESTATSSVS
+339 ADTAVSTATSSVNA
-352 VASETSTKT
+352 ASETSTKT
-361 SSGAP
+361 SSGAS
-366 TSSKTVS
+366 TSNKTAS
-373 ADSSSAVKPSVT
+373 ADSSSAVNPSVT
-385 NVSDAVIASPSSV
+385 NVSDVTVVSPLSVSSV
-398 SSASEAVSSSRATG
+398 SEVVASASVTG
-412 TTSDVA
+412 TTSD
-418 SATADGVNANSLVAN
+418 GVNSLVAN
-433 AAPVTAQVTTLQPN
+433 SVPVTDQVTTLQPN
-447 RALAATTL
+447 QALAATML
-455 RNTTNLANGLTAV
+455 RNTTNLANGLTTV
-468 AGGVTNVPSA
+468 VGGVTTVPSA
-478 SQTSQVTRFLAGAA
+478 PQTSQVTRFLAGAA

-510 ATSNVAATAANGSV
+510 AAANVAATAANGSV
-524 ANGLDTGATV
+524 ANELDTGATV

-549 RDTQFDTAANQLPVV
+549 RDTQFDTAANQLPVA

>member
-1 MIKKTQLTLKN
+1 MIKETQSTLKN
-12 YEHKNNRHWVASGLT
+12 YEHKSNRHWVASGLT

-32 VLTVS
+32 VLTIS
-37 PLVTTTASILQP
+37 PLVTTTTSILQP
-49 TAVFATDN
+49 TTVFATDN
-57 ARNLTATEQLQI
+57 ARNLTVTEQLQI
-69 ARLQAT
+69 ARLQAA
-75 ITNYQAVTNVQLQ
+75 ITNYQAVANVQLQ

-126 PFGDDQVTNATNR
+126 PSGDDQVTNATNR

-150 QIRQDDPTWYAKMAS
+150 QIRQDDPAWYAKMTS
-165 GALASN
+165 GALTSN

-177 TSIAFGAQDGFPC
+177 TSIAFGAQDGFPW
-190 MQGMIQQILAV
+190 MQGMLQQILAV

-232 VDESNATPDEPS
+232 VEESNATPDEPS

-306 VTPLASVAPDTSGS
+306 VTPSAGVAPDTSGS
-320 VSADISSD
+320 VSAGISSD
-328 VTSDTAVSSSV
+328 VTSDTAV
-339 TKTAESTATSSVS
+339 STATSSVS

-361 SSGAP
+361 SAGAA
-366 TSSKTVS
+366 TSNKTGS
-373 ADSSSAVKPSVT
+373 ADSSSAVNPSVT
-385 NVSDAVIASPSSV
+385 NVSDVTVASPSSV
-398 SSASEAVSSSRATG
+398 SLASE
-412 TTSDVA
+412 VA
-418 SATADGVNANSLVAN
+418 SATADGLNSLVAN
-433 AAPVTAQVTTLQPN
+433 SAPITDQLTTLQPN
-447 RALAATTL
+447 QALATTTL
-455 RNTTNLANGLTAV
+455 RNMTNLANGLTTV
-468 AGGVTNVPSA
+468 AGGVTTIPSA
-478 SQTSQVTRFLAGAA
+478 PQASQVTRFLAGAA

-510 ATSNVAATAANGSV
+510 AASSVAATAANGST

-540 ATDEATTHL
+540 ATDQATTHL
-549 RDTQFDTAANQLPVV
+549 RDTQFDTATNQLPVV
-564 ASILSTLLAGLGGLF
+564 ASILSTLFAGLGGLF
-579 FMLWRRRKESSV
+579 FTLWRRRKESSV

-600 DDQFFAEIDKMKD
+600 DDQFFDEIDKMKD

>member
-1 MIKKTQLTLKN
+1 MIKETQSTLKN
-12 YEHKNNRHWVASGLT
+12 YEHKSNRHWVASGLT

-32 VLTVS
+32 VLTIS
-37 PLVTTTASILQP
+37 PLVTTTTSILQP
-49 TAVFATDN
+49 TTVFATDN
-57 ARNLTATEQLQI
+57 ARNLTVTEQLQI
-69 ARLQAT
+69 ARLQAA
-75 ITNYQAVTNVQLQ
+75 ITNYQAVANVQLQ
-88 NEAGWP
+88 NETSWP

-150 QIRQDDPTWYAKMAS
+150 QIRQDDPTWYAKMTS
-165 GALASN
+165 GVLASN
-171 ITYDPL
+171 VTYDPL
-177 TSIAFGAQDGFPC
+177 TSIAFGAQDGFPW
-190 MQGMIQQILAV
+190 MQGMLQQILAV

-224 SDVTSSSA
+224 SDATSSST
-232 VDESNATPDEPS
+232 VDESNATPDGPS

-255 SAADTSSSVVAPSV
+255 SVADTSSSVAAPSV
-269 SATPESSSS
+269 SATPESSS
-278 SDSAV
+278 DSAV
-283 DSASSTT
+283 DSASSAT

-306 VTPLASVAPDTSGS
+306 VTPSASVAPDMSDS
-320 VSADISSD
+320 VSAGISSN

-339 TKTAESTATSSVS
+339 TDTAVSTATSSVNA
-352 VASETSTKT
+352 ASETSTKT
-361 SSGAP
+361 SSGVA
-366 TSSKTVS
+366 TSNKTAS
-373 ADSSSAVKPSVT
+373 ADSSSAVNPSVT
-385 NVSDAVIASPSSV
+385 NVSDVTVASPSSV
-398 SSASEAVSSSRATG
+398 SSVSEVVASASVTG

-418 SATADGVNANSLVAN
+418 SATADGVNSLVAN
-433 AAPVTAQVTTLQPN
+433 AVPVTDQVTTLQPN
-447 RALAATTL
+447 QALAATML
-455 RNTTNLANGLTAV
+455 RNTTNLANGLTTV
-468 AGGVTNVPSA
+468 VGGVTNVPSA

-510 ATSNVAATAANGSV
+510 ATANVAATAANGSV

>member
-1 MIKKTQLTLKN
+1 MIKETQSTLKN
-12 YEHKNNRHWVASGLT
+12 YEHKSNRHWVASGLT

-32 VLTVS
+32 VLTIS
-37 PLVTTTASILQP
+37 PLVTTTTSILQP
-49 TAVFATDN
+49 TTVFATDN
-57 ARNLTATEQLQI
+57 ARNLTVTEQLQI
-69 ARLQAT
+69 ARLQAA
-75 ITNYQAVTNVQLQ
+75 ITNYQAVANVQLQ

-150 QIRQDDPTWYAKMAS
+150 QIRQDDPAWYAKMTS
-165 GALASN
+165 GALTSN

-177 TSIAFGAQDGFPC
+177 TSIAFGAQDGFPW
-190 MQGMIQQILAV
+190 MQGMLQQILAV

-232 VDESNATPDEPS
+232 VEESNATPDEPS

-306 VTPLASVAPDTSGS
+306 VTPSAGVAPDTSGS
-320 VSADISSD
+320 VSAGISSD
-328 VTSDTAVSSSV
+328 VTSDTAV
-339 TKTAESTATSSVS
+339 STATSSVS

-361 SSGAP
+361 SAGAA
-366 TSSKTVS
+366 TSNKTGS
-373 ADSSSAVKPSVT
+373 ADSSSAVNPSVT
-385 NVSDAVIASPSSV
+385 NVSDVTVASPSSV
-398 SSASEAVSSSRATG
+398 SLASE
-412 TTSDVA
+412 VA
-418 SATADGVNANSLVAN
+418 SATADGLNSLVAN
-433 AAPVTAQVTTLQPN
+433 SAPITDQLTTLQPN
-447 RALAATTL
+447 QALATTTL
-455 RNTTNLANGLTAV
+455 RNMTNLANGLTTV
-468 AGGVTNVPSA
+468 AGGVTTIPSA
-478 SQTSQVTRFLAGAA
+478 PQASQVTRFLAGAA

-510 ATSNVAATAANGSV
+510 AASSVAATAANGST

-540 ATDEATTHL
+540 ATDQATTHL
-549 RDTQFDTAANQLPVV
+549 RDTQFDTATNQLPVV
-564 ASILSTLLAGLGGLF
+564 ASILSTLFAGLGGLF
-579 FMLWRRRKESSV
+579 FTLWRRRKESSV
-591 EESERLAAE
+591 EESERLAVE
-600 DDQFFAEIDKMKD
+600 DDQFFDEIDKMKD

>member
-1 MIKKTQLTLKN
+1 MIKETQSTLKN
-12 YEHKNNRHWVASGLT
+12 YEHKSNRHWVASGLT

-32 VLTVS
+32 VLTMS
-37 PLVTTTASILQP
+37 PLATMTASILQP
-49 TAVFATDN
+49 TTVFATDN
-57 ARNLTATEQLQI
+57 ARNLTVTEQLQI
-69 ARLQAT
+69 ARLQAA
-75 ITNYQAVTNVQLQ
+75 ITNYQAVANVQLQ

-150 QIRQDDPTWYAKMAS
+150 QIRQDDPTWYAKMTS
-165 GALASN
+165 GVLASN
-171 ITYDPL
+171 VTYDPL
-177 TSIAFGAQDGFPC
+177 TSIAFGAQDGFPW
-190 MQGMIQQILAV
+190 MQGMLQQILAV

-232 VDESNATPDEPS
+232 VNESNTTVSATPEGPS

-255 SAADTSSSVVAPSV
+255 SAADTSSSVAAPSV
-269 SATPESSSS
+269 SATPESSF
-278 SDSAV
+278 DSAV
-283 DSASSTT
+283 DSASSAT

-295 SSSAVDTSVSA
+295 SSSAVDTSDSA
-306 VTPLASVAPDTSGS
+306 VTPPASVAPDMSDS
-320 VSADISSD
+320 VSAGTSSN
-328 VTSDTAVSSSV
+328 VTSDTS
-339 TKTAESTATSSVS
+339 TSSVNA
-352 VASETSTKT
+352 ASETSTKT
-361 SSGAP
+361 SSGAS
-366 TSSKTVS
+366 TSNKTAS
-373 ADSSSAVKPSVT
+373 TDSSSVVNPSVT
-385 NVSDAVIASPSSV
+385 NVSDVTVASPSSV
-398 SSASEAVSSSRATG
+398 SSVSEVVASASMTG

-418 SATADGVNANSLVAN
+418 SATADGVNSLVAN
-433 AAPVTAQVTTLQPN
+433 SVPVTDQVTTLQPN
-447 RALAATTL
+447 QALAATML
-455 RNTTNLANGLTAV
+455 RNTTNIANGLTTV
-468 AGGVTNVPSA
+468 VGGVTTVPSA
-478 SQTSQVTRFLAGAA
+478 PQTSQVTRFLAGAA
-492 SAATA
+492 SATTA
-497 NNVAQAQAAYTAS
+497 NNVAQARSAYTAS
-510 ATSNVAATAANGSV
+510 ATANVAATAANGSV

-549 RDTQFDTAANQLPVV
+549 RDTQFDTAANQLPVA

>member
-12 YEHKNNRHWVASGLT
+12 YEHKNNRHWVASGIT

-32 VLTVS
+32 VLTIS
-37 PLVTTTASILQP
+37 PLVTTTTSILQP
-49 TAVFATDN
+49 TTVFATDN
-57 ARNLTATEQLQI
+57 ARNLTVTEQLQI
-69 ARLQAT
+69 ARLQAA
-75 ITNYQAVTNVQLQ
+75 ITNYQAVANVQLQ
-88 NEAGWP
+88 NETSWP

-150 QIRQDDPTWYAKMAS
+150 QIRQDDPTWYAKMTS
-165 GALASN
+165 GVLASN
-171 ITYDPL
+171 VTYDPL
-177 TSIAFGAQDGFPC
+177 TSIAFGAQDGFPW
-190 MQGMIQQILAV
+190 MQGMLQQILAV

-232 VDESNATPDEPS
+232 VNESNTTVSGPS

-255 SAADTSSSVVAPSV
+255 SAADTSSSVAAPSV
-269 SATPESSSS
+269 SATPESS

-306 VTPLASVAPDTSGS
+306 VTPSASVAPDMSDS
-320 VSADISSD
+320 VSAGISSN
-328 VTSDTAVSSSV
+328 VTSDTAVSLSV
-339 TKTAESTATSSVS
+339 ADTAVSTATSSVS
-352 VASETSTKT
+352 VASETATKT
-361 SSGAP
+361 SSGTF

-373 ADSSSAVKPSVT
+373 ADSSSTVNPSVT
-385 NVSDAVIASPSSV
+385 NVSDVTVVSPLSVSSV
-398 SSASEAVSSSRATG
+398 SEVVASASVTG
-412 TTSDVA
+412 TTSD
-418 SATADGVNANSLVAN
+418 GVNSLVAN
-433 AAPVTAQVTTLQPN
+433 SVPVTDQVTTLQPN
-447 RALAATTL
+447 QALAATML
-455 RNTTNLANGLTAV
+455 RNTTNLANGLTTV
-468 AGGVTNVPSA
+468 VGGVTTVPSA
-478 SQTSQVTRFLAGAA
+478 PQTSQVTRFLAGAA

-510 ATSNVAATAANGSV
+510 AAANVAATAANGSV
-524 ANGLDTGATV
+524 ANELDTGATV

-549 RDTQFDTAANQLPVV
+549 RDTQFDTAANQLPVA

>member
-32 VLTVS
+32 VLTIS
-37 PLVTTTASILQP
+37 PLVTTTTSILQP
-49 TAVFATDN
+49 TTVFATDN
-57 ARNLTATEQLQI
+57 ARNLTVTEQLQI
-69 ARLQAT
+69 ARLQAA
-75 ITNYQAVTNVQLQ
+75 ITNYQAVANVQLQ
-88 NEAGWP
+88 NEVGWP

-150 QIRQDDPTWYAKMAS
+150 QIRQDDPAWYAKMTS
-165 GALASN
+165 GALTSN

-177 TSIAFGAQDGFPC
+177 TSIAFGAQDGFPW
-190 MQGMIQQILAV
+190 MQGMLQQILAV

-224 SDVTSSSA
+224 SDTTSSSA
-232 VDESNATPDEPS
+232 VDESNATPDGPS
-244 SSEVSDSTVSS
+244 I
-255 SAADTSSSVVAPSV
+255 SV
-269 SATPESSSS
+269 TPESSSS
-278 SDSAV
+278 DGAI
-283 DSASSTT
+283 DSASSET

-306 VTPLASVAPDTSGS
+306 VTPSASVAPDTSGS
-320 VSADISSD
+320 VSSGISSD

-339 TKTAESTATSSVS
+339 TETPESTATSSVS
-352 VASETSTKT
+352 VASETATKT
-361 SSGAP
+361 SSGTF

-373 ADSSSAVKPSVT
+373 ADSSSTVNPSVT
-385 NVSDAVIASPSSV
+385 NVSDVTVTSPSSV
-398 SSASEAVSSSRATG
+398 SSVSEAASASVTG
-412 TTSDVA
+412 TMSDVA
-418 SATADGVNANSLVAN
+418 SATADGVNANT
-433 AAPVTAQVTTLQPN
+433 APVTAQVTTLQPN

-455 RNTTNLANGLTAV
+455 RNTTNLANGLTTV

-478 SQTSQVTRFLAGAA
+478 SQTSQVTRFLAVAA
-492 SAATA
+492 SVATA

-600 DDQFFAEIDKMKD
+600 DDQFFAEINKMKD

>member
-1 MIKKTQLTLKN
+1 MIKETQSTLKN
-12 YEHKNNRHWVASGLT
+12 YEHKSNRHWVASGLT

-32 VLTVS
+32 VLTIS
-37 PLVTTTASILQP
+37 PLVTTTTSILQP
-49 TAVFATDN
+49 TTVFATDN
-57 ARNLTATEQLQI
+57 ARNLTVTEQLQI
-69 ARLQAT
+69 ARLQAA
-75 ITNYQAVTNVQLQ
+75 ITNYQAVANVQLQ

-150 QIRQDDPTWYAKMAS
+150 QIRQDDPTWYAKMTS
-165 GALASN
+165 GALTSN

-177 TSIAFGAQDGFPC
+177 TSIAFGAQDGFPW
-190 MQGMIQQILAV
+190 MQGMLQQILAV

-232 VDESNATPDEPS
+232 VEESNATPDEPS

-306 VTPLASVAPDTSGS
+306 VTPSAGVAPDTSGS
-320 VSADISSD
+320 VSAGISSD
-328 VTSDTAVSSSV
+328 VTSDTAV
-339 TKTAESTATSSVS
+339 STATSSVS

-361 SSGAP
+361 SAGAA
-366 TSSKTVS
+366 TSNKTGS
-373 ADSSSAVKPSVT
+373 ADSSSAVNPSVT
-385 NVSDAVIASPSSV
+385 NVSDVTVASPSSV
-398 SSASEAVSSSRATG
+398 SLASE
-412 TTSDVA
+412 VA
-418 SATADGVNANSLVAN
+418 SATADGLNSLVAN
-433 AAPVTAQVTTLQPN
+433 SAPITDQLTTLQPN
-447 RALAATTL
+447 QALATTTL
-455 RNTTNLANGLTAV
+455 RNMTNLANGLTTV
-468 AGGVTNVPSA
+468 AGGVTTIPSA
-478 SQTSQVTRFLAGAA
+478 PQASQVTRFLAGAA

-510 ATSNVAATAANGSV
+510 AASSVAATAANGST

-540 ATDEATTHL
+540 ATDQATTHL
-549 RDTQFDTAANQLPVV
+549 RDTQFDTATNQLPVV
-564 ASILSTLLAGLGGLF
+564 ASILSTLFAGLGGLF
-579 FMLWRRRKESSV
+579 FTLWRRRKESSV

-600 DDQFFAEIDKMKD
+600 DDQFFDEIDKMKD

>member
-69 ARLQAT
+69 ARLQAA
-75 ITNYQAVTNVQLQ
+75 ITNYQAVANVQLQ

-113 ASYLTGNRDRGGQ
+113 ASYLTGNRVRGGQ

-150 QIRQDDPTWYAKMAS
+150 QIRQDDPTWYAKMTS

-177 TSIAFGAQDGFPC
+177 TSIAFGAQDGFPW
-190 MQGMIQQILAV
+190 MQGMLQQILAV

-255 SAADTSSSVVAPSV
+255 SAADTSSSVVAPSI
-269 SATPESSSS
+269 SATPESSS

-306 VTPLASVAPDTSGS
+306 VTPSASVAPDTSGS

-339 TKTAESTATSSVS
+339 TETAESTATSSVS

>member
-69 ARLQAT
+69 ARLQAA
-75 ITNYQAVTNVQLQ
+75 ITNYQAVANVQLQ

-150 QIRQDDPTWYAKMAS
+150 QIRQDDPTWYAKMTS

-177 TSIAFGAQDGFPC
+177 TSIAFGAQDGFPW
-190 MQGMIQQILAV
+190 MQGMLQQILAV

-278 SDSAV
+278 DSAV

-306 VTPLASVAPDTSGS
+306 VTPSASVAPDTSGS

-339 TKTAESTATSSVS
+339 TETAESTATSSVS

-385 NVSDAVIASPSSV
+385 NVSDAVIASPPSV

-468 AGGVTNVPSA
+468 AGSVTNVPSA

>member
-1 MIKKTQLTLKN
+1 MIKETQSTLKN
-12 YEHKNNRHWVASGLT
+12 YEHKSNRHWVASGLT

-32 VLTVS
+32 VLTMS
-37 PLVTTTASILQP
+37 PLATMTASILQP
-49 TAVFATDN
+49 TTVFATDN
-57 ARNLTATEQLQI
+57 ARNLTVTEQLQI
-69 ARLQAT
+69 ARLQAA
-75 ITNYQAVTNVQLQ
+75 ITNYQAVANVQLQ

-150 QIRQDDPTWYAKMAS
+150 QIRQDDPTWYAKMTS
-165 GALASN
+165 GVLASN
-171 ITYDPL
+171 VTYDPL
-177 TSIAFGAQDGFPC
+177 TSIAFGAQDGFPW
-190 MQGMIQQILAV
+190 MQGMLQQILAV

-232 VDESNATPDEPS
+232 VNESNTTVSATPEGPS

-255 SAADTSSSVVAPSV
+255 SAADTSSSVAAPSV
-269 SATPESSSS
+269 SATPESSF
-278 SDSAV
+278 DSAV
-283 DSASSTT
+283 DSASSAT

-295 SSSAVDTSVSA
+295 SSSAVDTSDSA
-306 VTPLASVAPDTSGS
+306 VTPPASVAPDMSDS
-320 VSADISSD
+320 VSAGISSN
-328 VTSDTAVSSSV
+328 VTSDTS
-339 TKTAESTATSSVS
+339 TSSVNA
-352 VASETSTKT
+352 ASETSTKT
-361 SSGAP
+361 SSGAS
-366 TSSKTVS
+366 TSNKTAS
-373 ADSSSAVKPSVT
+373 TDSSSVVNPSVT
-385 NVSDAVIASPSSV
+385 NVSDVTVASPSSV
-398 SSASEAVSSSRATG
+398 SSVSEVVASASMTG

-418 SATADGVNANSLVAN
+418 SATADGVNSLVAN
-433 AAPVTAQVTTLQPN
+433 SVPVTDQVTTLQPN
-447 RALAATTL
+447 QALAATML
-455 RNTTNLANGLTAV
+455 RNTTNIANGLTTV
-468 AGGVTNVPSA
+468 VGGVTTVPSA
-478 SQTSQVTRFLAGAA
+478 PQTSQVTRFLAGAA
-492 SAATA
+492 SATTA
-497 NNVAQAQAAYTAS
+497 NNVAQARAAYTAS
-510 ATSNVAATAANGSV
+510 ATANVAATAANGSV

-549 RDTQFDTAANQLPVV
+549 RDTQFDTAANQLPVA

>member
-69 ARLQAT
+69 ARLQAA
-75 ITNYQAVTNVQLQ
+75 ITNYQAVANVQLQ

-150 QIRQDDPTWYAKMAS
+150 QIRQDDPTWYVKMTS

-177 TSIAFGAQDGFPC
+177 TSIAFGAQDGFPW
-190 MQGMIQQILAV
+190 MQGMLQQILAV

-278 SDSAV
+278 DSAV

-295 SSSAVDTSVSA
+295 SSSAVDTAVSA
-306 VTPLASVAPDTSGS
+306 VTPSASVAPDTSGS
-320 VSADISSD
+320 VSAGISSD
-328 VTSDTAVSSSV
+328 VTSDTAVSTSV
-339 TKTAESTATSSVS
+339 TETAESTATSSVS

-398 SSASEAVSSSRATG
+398 SSASGAVSSSRATG

-418 SATADGVNANSLVAN
+418 SATAAGVNANSLVAN